1 MRDSR
6 NYQMTSHF
14 VSTVLMAATLQ
25 FKRQPSS
32 SFNSR
37 FWVYYNVKR
46 SWNYEFLKKP
56 VESSLRV
63 CSML

>member
-1 MRDSR
+1 MSYHSNLGSR

-14 VSTVLMAATLQ
+14 VHGRYASI

-37 FWVYYNVKR
+37 FWIYYEVKQL
-46 SWNYEFLKKP
+46 STYEFVKSRL
-56 VESSLRV
+56 
-63 CSML
+63 